1 MAEPGTITSRRL
13 GPGPVA
19 LTLLAGAVC
28 AVVAVTLVGGRGALS
43 AALAAVLVLGFFRS
57 GRLPLVLAGGPVG
70 GLAVVVLLTNYVL
83 RLALA
88 LLLLVAAVEAGWVDR
103 RALGISVIVCGLAY
117 VNGAVLRL
125 VRAR

>member
-1 MAEPGTITSRRL
+1 MAESEPVTVGRS
-13 GPGPVA
+13 GPGPVL

-28 AVVAVTLVGGRGALS
+28 AAVAVPLVGARGAPS
-43 AALAAVLVLGFFRS
+43 AALAAVLVIGFFRS
-57 GRLPLVLAGGPVG
+57 GRLPLALAGGPVG

-88 LLLLVAAVEAGWVDR
+88 LLVLAAAVTVGWVDR
-103 RALGISVIVCGLAY
+103 RALGISVIVCSLAF
-117 VNGAVLRL
+117 VNGAVLQL